1 MVNTFSLQW
10 VKTGN
15 FDAKIGENW
24 QFQNYDTF
32 HKKWDF
38 FMKVISIAMILS
50 LINEELIEQWYCE

>member
-32 HKKWDF
+32 RKKWDF
-38 FMKVISIAMILS
+38 SMKVISIVMILR
-50 LINEELIEQWYCE
+50 LINEELIEQ